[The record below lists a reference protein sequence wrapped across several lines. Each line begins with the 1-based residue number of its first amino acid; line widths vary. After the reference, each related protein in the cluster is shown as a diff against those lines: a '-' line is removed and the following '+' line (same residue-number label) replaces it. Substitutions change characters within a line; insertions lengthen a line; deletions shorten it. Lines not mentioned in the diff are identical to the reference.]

1 MTAASRQEITVQ
13 TRVWVPPSLDYPTVL
28 SPTLLLTFPLG
39 RGAICISVARLD
51 ISLKSLILAKE
62 NVYQITFVLYNISV
76 FVLEKKKK

>member
-13 TRVWVPPSLDYPTVL
+13 TRVWVPPSLGYPTVF
-28 SPTLLLTFPLG
+28 SPTLLLKFPLG

-62 NVYQITFVLYNISV
+62 NVYQIAIVLYNISA
-76 FVLEKKKK
+76 FVLEKKK